1 MSPYDLDSAPRSL
14 EEGGARARLLRPF
27 DRPRSRALRI
37 GLTGGI
43 GSGKS
48 TVSSALEGIG
58 ATLAD
63 ADRIAR
69 EVVERGSGGLQ
80 RLVDRFGHGIL
91 LGSGELDRAALAAII
106 FADREA
112 REEVEGILHPLIA
125 ERAAAIL
132 ARAPEDGLAVYDVPL
147 LVEAGLAGRFD
158 AVIVVGAPVD
168 LRIERLEA
176 RGIPRDDALRRMAA
190 QSADADREALAH
202 ILVDNSGTREDVIA
216 LVEAIDRSW
225 LRPSRPPAGDRARK
239 RLR

>member
-1 MSPYDLDSAPRSL
+1 MSPHDLDSAPRSL

-27 DRPRSRALRI
+27 DRPRARALRI

-58 ATLAD
+58 ATVAD

-69 EVVERGSGGLQ
+69 EVVERGSEGLQ
-80 RLVDRFGHGIL
+80 RLIDRFGEDIL
-91 LGSGELDRAALAAII
+91 LASGGLDRAALAAII
-106 FADREA
+106 FADRDA
-112 REEVEGILHPLIA
+112 REEVEAILHPLIA
-125 ERAAAIL
+125 DRAAAIL

-158 AVIVVGAPVD
+158 AILVVEAPVE
-168 LRIERLEA
+168 LRLERLEV
-176 RGIPRDDALRRMAA
+176 RGTPRDEALSRMSA
-190 QSADADREALAH
+190 QSSDDDRRALAH
-202 ILVDNSGTREDVIA
+202 ILVENSGTREDAIG

-225 LRPSRPPAGDRARK
+225 LRPARPLAGERARK